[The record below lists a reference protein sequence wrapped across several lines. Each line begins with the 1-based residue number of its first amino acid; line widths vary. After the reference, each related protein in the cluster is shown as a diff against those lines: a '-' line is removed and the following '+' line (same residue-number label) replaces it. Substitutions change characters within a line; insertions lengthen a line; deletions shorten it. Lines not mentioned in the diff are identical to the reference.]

1 MFSPAQQSLLIASG
15 VLWLAW
21 TLTGS
26 PLQSQ
31 QATPARRLAKEPP
44 LPGRR
49 IYSSDCSG
57 CHGLD
62 GRGTERAPNIA
73 TSAKVRSL
81 SDEEIASIISEGIP
95 GTGMPGFHSL
105 SPAQVRS
112 IVAYMRSMQGEG
124 DASSSTGNAERGRG
138 VFFGKGECSNCH
150 MVQGQGGFA
159 GPDLTYDS
167 SMSAQSIRE
176 GIVASTRVVRRG
188 YKRAVLTLHDGKRLQ
203 GLLRNEDNFSV
214 QLQDENGQ
222 YHFFQRSDLQ
232 SLEYVKEPL
241 MPTDYGTRLTA
252 SEIDDLVS
260 FLMHASGSAGKTNPV
275 KRGEYEE

>member
-1 MFSPAQQSLLIASG
+1 MFSHARHRLLIAIG
-15 VLWLAW
+15 LLWFVW
-21 TLTGS
+21 TIS
-26 PLQSQ
+26 SFPLQSQ
-31 QATPARRLAKEPP
+31 QTSPTRRVAKEP
-44 LPGRR
+44 LLGSR

-73 TSAKVRSL
+73 TSAKVRAL
-81 SDEEIASIISEGIP
+81 SDEEIGNIISEGIP
-95 GTGMPGFHSL
+95 ATGMPGFHSL
-105 SPAQVRS
+105 SPAQVQS
-112 IVAYMRSMQGEG
+112 LVAYMRSMQGDG
-124 DASSSTGNAERGRG
+124 DSKSLFGNAARGKAI
-138 VFFGKGECSNCH
+138 FFGKGECSNCH

-167 SMSAQSIRE
+167 SMSAKTIRE
-176 GIVASTRVVRRG
+176 GIVSPTRVVRRG
-188 YKRAVLTLHDGKRLQ
+188 YKRAVLTMRDGKRMQ

-214 QLQDENGQ
+214 QLQDEDGQ
-222 YHFFQRSDLQ
+222 YHFFQKSDLQ

-260 FLMHASGSAGKTNPV
+260 FLMHSAAPAGKTNPV